1 MSDITCIVIE
11 DEKPAQEVLK
21 SFLAKTEW
29 IRLAA
34 TFDDAVSALD
44 YLKKHD
50 VDMIF
55 LDIQMP
61 TLTGLEFLKILKDPP
76 QVIITSAYSQYAI
89 EAFELDVR
97 DYLMKPFSFDRFLK
111 AVGRIAARPDPAAI
125 QQLYQQKVQ
134 PAADKSFAFF
144 NVKKT
149 MTKVMFSDI
158 QYVESMREYVYLHT
172 TKGKVVTKMSTA
184 EMEKLLGAGFVR
196 IHRSFIVN
204 IDKITAYNAED
215 IFVDQ
220 VALPIGVNYK
230 KYIDEYF
237 RNSFTHSVS

>member
-1 MSDITCIVIE
+1 MPDITCIVIE

-21 SFLAKTEW
+21 SFLGKTEW

-34 TFDDAVSALD
+34 VFDDAVSALD
-44 YLKKHD
+44 YLKRND

-111 AVGRIAARPDPAAI
+111 AVGRIAAKPDPAAI
-125 QQLYQQKVQ
+125 QQLNNKVQ
-134 PAADKSFAFF
+134 PTTDKSFAFF

-158 QYVESMREYVYLHT
+158 LYVESMREYVYVHT
-172 TKGKVVTKMSTA
+172 TKNKVVTKMSTA
-184 EMEKLLGAGFVR
+184 EMEKLLGNGFVR

-204 IDKITAYNAED
+204 VDKITAYNAED
-215 IFVDQ
+215 VFVDQ

-237 RNSFTHSVS
+237 RNSFTHSLP